1 MTWHRPRRPCW
12 ERPFLID
19 AFYLIVDHLRWVE
32 RLVPQGVKLLQL
44 RIKNERDEEL
54 RRQVRGALEICKQH
68 GCQLVLNDYWQIAI
82 DEGCDFVHLGQED
95 LATADVF
102 AIRRANV
109 RLGVSTHD
117 DAELETA
124 LAIRPAYVALG
135 PIYPTILKKM
145 PWAPQGLERVG
156 EWKRRVGDTPLVG
169 IGGLSVER
177 APGVLAAG
185 ADIVSVVTD
194 VSLHVDPESRVR
206 EWLKLTR

>member
-1 MTWHRPRRPCW
+1 MLDR
-12 ERPFLID
+12 
-19 AFYLIVDHLRWVE
+19 FYLIVDHLRWVE

-44 RIKNERDEEL
+44 RIKNCDDEEL
-54 RRQVRGALEICKQH
+54 RRQVRSALTICKQH
-68 GCQLVLNDYWQIAI
+68 GCQLVLNDYWQVAI

-95 LATADVF
+95 LATADVS

-124 LAIRPAYVALG
+124 LAVKPAYVALG
-135 PIYPTILKKM
+135 PVYPTILKKM
-145 PWAPQGLERVG
+145 PWAPQGLERVT
-156 EWKRRVGDTPLVG
+156 EWKRCVGDTPLVG

-194 VSLHVDPESRVR
+194 VSLHADPEARVR
-206 EWLKLTR
+206 EWLRTTR

>member
-1 MTWHRPRRPCW
+1 MLDR
-12 ERPFLID
+12 
-19 AFYLIVDHLRWVE
+19 FYLIVDHLRWVE

-44 RIKNERDEEL
+44 RIKNCGNEEL
-54 RRQVRGALEICKQH
+54 WRQVRGALAICKQH
-68 GCQLVLNDYWQIAI
+68 GCQLVLNDYWQVAI

-95 LATADVF
+95 LAAADLP
-102 AIRRANV
+102 AIGRANM

-124 LAIRPAYVALG
+124 LAVKPAYVALG
-135 PIYPTILKKM
+135 PVYPTILKKM
-145 PWAPQGLERVG
+145 PWAPQGLERVA

-177 APGVLAAG
+177 AAGVLAAG

-194 VSLHVDPESRVR
+194 VSLHADPEARVR
-206 EWLKLTR
+206 EWIRTTS

>member
-1 MTWHRPRRPCW
+1 MLDR
-12 ERPFLID
+12 
-19 AFYLIVDHLRWVE
+19 FYLIVDHLRWVE

-44 RIKNERDEEL
+44 RIKSCEDQEL
-54 RRQVRGALEICKQH
+54 RRQVRGALAICKQH
-68 GCQLVLNDYWQIAI
+68 GCQLVLNDYWRVAI

-95 LATADVF
+95 LAAADLP
-102 AIRRANV
+102 AIGRANM
-109 RLGVSTHD
+109 RLGVSTHNED
-117 DAELETA
+117 ELETA
-124 LAIRPAYVALG
+124 LAVKPSYVALG

-145 PWAPQGLERVG
+145 PWAPQGLERVA